1 MIQGVNVAA
10 VTPRRVNADGV
21 DLGATLELIDFLCDK
36 GAGGIALLGSTGEF
50 SHFDLE
56 QRLHLI
62 QFGVK
67 RSRAPVLVNVSHSYL
82 DGTLALARGAAS
94 YGAAAL
100 LLMPPIFFRY
110 PQEDIWTFYQEFA
123 RDLGVSVPVFLYNV
137 PFFTSEIAC
146 ETAEGL
152 LAEGHFAGIKDSS
165 GEIEYVQRMIS
176 LKQQRPLTV
185 LVGNDKI
192 FTAARSAGADGVVS
206 GVGCALPELMVG
218 LDRAILSGDT
228 TQRDRL
234 ELRLQE
240 FIDWIDSFPVPI
252 GVREAVALRGLKT
265 GPHAT
270 PLGEGTQR
278 RLGEFREWFQGWLPG
293 MLKEASRA

>member
-1 MIQGVNVAA
+1 MIQGVNIAA
-10 VTPRRVNADGV
+10 VTPRRANADGV
-21 DLGATLELIDFLCDK
+21 DLGVTLELIDFLCDK
-36 GAGGIALLGSTGEF
+36 RAGGIALLGSTGEF

-82 DGTLALARGAAS
+82 DGALALARGAAS
-94 YGAAAL
+94 HGAAAL

-110 PQEDIWTFYQEFA
+110 PQEDIRTFYQGFA
-123 RDLGVSVPVFLYNV
+123 REFGASIPVFLYNV
-137 PFFTSEIAC
+137 PSFTSEIAC

-152 LAEGHFAGIKDSS
+152 LRDGLFAGIKDS
-165 GEIEYVQRMIS
+165 GGDLEYIQRMIL
-176 LKQQRPLTV
+176 LKEQRPLTV

-192 FTAARSAGADGVVS
+192 FTAARSRGADGVVS
-206 GVGCALPELMVG
+206 GVGCALPELMLG
-218 LDRAILSGDT
+218 LDRAILSGNKAAMD
-228 TQRDRL
+228 QLDA
-234 ELRLQE
+234 RLQE
-240 FIDWIDSFPVPI
+240 FINWIDSFPVPV

-265 GPHAT
+265 GSHAT

-278 RLGEFREWFQGWLPG
+278 RLSEFREWFQGWLPG
-293 MLKEASRA
+293 TLKEASRA